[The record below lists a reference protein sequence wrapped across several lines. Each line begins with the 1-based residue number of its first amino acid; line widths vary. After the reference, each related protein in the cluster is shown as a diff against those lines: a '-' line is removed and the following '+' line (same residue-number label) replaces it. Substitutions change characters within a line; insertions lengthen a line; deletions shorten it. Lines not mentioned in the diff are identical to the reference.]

1 MGYTLEQALV
11 ELLTRA
17 CTLFDVLMGK
27 NTLETIMTKRCC
39 CLWLM
44 KLGFL
49 FPTNKPTYS
58 YQVGLLDLPNN
69 TLTKKLLKDKICR
82 LVCVNIA
89 NPMKVD
95 LLGLCYSQTHN
106 F

>member
-39 CLWLM
+39 CL
-44 KLGFL
+44 
-49 FPTNKPTYS
+49 
-58 YQVGLLDLPNN
+58 
-69 TLTKKLLKDKICR
+69 
-82 LVCVNIA
+82 
-89 NPMKVD
+89 
-95 LLGLCYSQTHN
+95 
-106 F
+106 